1 MSSFQPFGQSPGIA
15 ATASGAPA
23 AGTNTEVRAAI
34 AHAAQ
39 ATGVDFKY
47 LLAQAKLESGLDPSA
62 RARTSSATGLYQFT
76 GSTWLSTLDKH
87 GAEHGLTMGGAAR
100 DPAMRAQLLAMRQDP
115 GASALMAGELA
126 NDNSA
131 YLTGVLGRT
140 PDSAELYLAHF
151 LGSDGA
157 ARFLS
162 ALSGDPTQS
171 AAALLPKAAA
181 ANRPIFYGPGGAPRS
196 VGDVM
201 DLIRGRVSTAMGD
214 SGAIGGGID
223 GLEFGDIG
231 GWASTSSPSATPPA
245 FVGGPVAQEFQQAAS
260 DAANQGGNRQVPA
273 TSMADTLR
281 DAFALAGTGSGAV
294 PDHVRAA
301 YGQLRAFGL

>member
-1 MSSFQPFGQSPGIA
+1 LSSFQPFGPTPG
-15 ATASGAPA
+15 ASASTGPA
-23 AGTNTEVRAAI
+23 AGTSTEVRAAI
-34 AHAAQ
+34 ARAAQ

-62 RARTSSATGLYQFT
+62 RAHTSSATGLYQFT

-100 DPAMRAQLLAMRQDP
+100 DPAMRAQILAMRKDP

-131 YLTGVLGRT
+131 YLSGVLGRM

-157 ARFLS
+157 GRFLS
-162 ALSGDPTQS
+162 ALSTDPTQP

-181 ANRPIFYGPGGAPRS
+181 ANRSIFYGASGAARS
-196 VGDVM
+196 LGDVM
-201 DLIRGRVSTAMGD
+201 DLIRGRVSNAMGD
-214 SGAIGGGID
+214 SGGID
-223 GLEFGDIG
+223 GMQFGDVG
-231 GWASTSSPSATPPA
+231 SWASAATPT
-245 FVGGPVAQEFQQAAS
+245 FTGGPVAQEFQQAAS
-260 DAANQGGNRQVPA
+260 DAANSGGNRQAPA

-281 DAFALAGTGSGAV
+281 DAFALTGNGSGGV

>member
-1 MSSFQPFGQSPGIA
+1 MSSFQSFGALPGA
-15 ATASGAPA
+15 APASG
-23 AGTNTEVRAAI
+23 TNAEVRAAI
-34 AHAAQ
+34 ASAAQ

-76 GSTWLSTLDKH
+76 GATWLSTLNKH
-87 GAEHGLTMGGAAR
+87 GAEHGLDWAGSAH
-100 DPAMRAQLLAMRQDP
+100 DPAMRSQILAMRSDP
-115 GASALMAGELA
+115 QLSALMAGELA
-126 NDNSA
+126 NDNST
-131 YLTGVLGRT
+131 YLSGVLGRS

-157 ARFLS
+157 GRFLS
-162 ALSGDPTQS
+162 ALSNDPTQS
-171 AAALLPKAAA
+171 AAALLPKAAG
-181 ANRPIFYGPGGAPRS
+181 ANRSIFFGAGGAPRS

-214 SGAIGGGID
+214 AGGAESMG
-223 GLEFGDIG
+223 FGDFSNPAQ
-231 GWASTSSPSATPPA
+231 WAKVAPTPAAPA
-245 FVGGPVAQEFQQAAS
+245 FTGGPVAQEFQQAANS
-260 DAANQGGNRQVPA
+260 GGNRQAPA
-273 TSMADTLR
+273 ASMADTLR
-281 DAFALAGTGSGAV
+281 DAFALGGNGPGGV